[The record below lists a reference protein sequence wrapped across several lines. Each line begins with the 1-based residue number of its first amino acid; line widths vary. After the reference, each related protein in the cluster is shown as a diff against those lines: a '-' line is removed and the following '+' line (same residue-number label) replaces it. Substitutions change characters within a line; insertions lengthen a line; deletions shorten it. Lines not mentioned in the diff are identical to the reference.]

1 MGTAYTGGCNCGA
14 IRYEIAAE
22 PLMAGPCQC
31 RDCQWE
37 SGTGHASQIAFPAAA
52 VKLEGKATH
61 WDKAAD
67 SGNIVPRAFCPK
79 CGSPVYSRNSGLPD
93 FFFVRAGSLDDP
105 TRYTPQ
111 MVVWTSSGFTWDHLD
126 PALPR
131 FAKMPAMERPQ

>member
-1 MGTAYTGGCNCGA
+1 MGE
-14 IRYEIAAE
+14 RHW
-22 PLMAGPCQC
+22 PCFSN
-31 RDCQWE
+31 RVPE
-37 SGTGHASQIAFPAAA
+37 TA

-67 SGNIVPRAFCPK
+67 SDNIVTRAFFCPK

-111 MVVWTSSGFTWDHLD
+111 MVVWTSSGFHLGSSGPRASAIRED
-126 PALPR
+126 ARDGAAAVIRWLTMTCSRHVCGARWPA
-131 FAKMPAMERPQ
+131 AMTSLRSQCSGA